1 MRANERVFFT
11 LVKYQNGRNIECFS
25 YHVLIR
31 RLIVL
36 YKCSGSTFIYTATF
50 LLIFFLLSF
59 FLCMPITCILAT
71 CIGYDQFFFLIMLLL
86 SKERRIINGD
96 IVNFT
101 DLSLYGV
108 FGVRSVFISVKAR
121 EDDALGPK

>member
-1 MRANERVFFT
+1 MFRVNF
-11 LVKYQNGRNIECFS
+11 YI
-25 YHVLIR
+25 H
-31 RLIVL
+31 RLI
-36 YKCSGSTFIYTATF
+36 SFD
-50 LLIFFLLSF
+50 FFSSF